1 MNENQNEY
9 PASDYNRQF
18 LFDQVETPAPKPKKP
33 SLASRVSGKTSS
45 LTLAGMITLGSVLG
59 AGVGAGA
66 GITVYSLLI
75 QPSPIVVNNAS
86 RVGWVTGA
94 AAIASPSVVT
104 ISVSGSNSAGSGSGV
119 ILSDSGYILT
129 NTHVVTLDGSTAV
142 PTIEVKTADGH
153 IFSATVIGTDPTN
166 DLAVIK
172 VEALGKLKPATFA
185 DSANLNVGA
194 TVVAIGAPLGLEA
207 TVTSGIISALNRT
220 IQVASSAAPENSSNG
235 QGGLQLWNGNGK
247 APINLSVIQT
257 DAAINPGN
265 SGGALVD
272 EHGQIIGI
280 NVAIA
285 SAGSNSTGQ
294 TGNIGVGFAIPSNV
308 AKRIAGE
315 IMKTGKASHA
325 LLGALVSDATNSN
338 TAASFSTGAKVEQ
351 LTAGGPAA
359 KAGILVGDIIVSIDG
374 RSISSKEDLT
384 GAVREHPANATVVV
398 KVLRAGKELSIRVTL
413 GDAVNL
419 K

>member
-1 MNENQNEY
+1 MNENQNES
-9 PASDYNRQF
+9 PSSDYNRQF
-18 LFDQVETPAPKPKKP
+18 LFDVVETPMAKPKKP

-45 LTLAGMITLGSVLG
+45 LSLAAMITLGSVLG
-59 AGVGAGA
+59 AGVGAGV
-66 GITVYSLLI
+66 GITAYSLLI
-75 QPSPIVVNNAS
+75 QPSPIVVNDAS
-86 RVGWVTGA
+86 SVGWVTGA
-94 AAIASPSVVT
+94 ASVASPSVVT
-104 ISVSGSNSAGSGSGV
+104 ISVSGSNGAGSGSGV
-119 ILSDSGYILT
+119 ILTESGYILT

-153 IFSATVIGTDPTN
+153 VFAATVIGTDPTN

-172 VEALGKLKPATFA
+172 VESLGKLKPASFA
-185 DSANLNVGA
+185 DSSQLNVGA
-194 TVVAIGAPLGLEA
+194 PVVAIGAPLGLEA
-207 TVTSGIISALNRT
+207 TVTAGIISALNRT
-220 IQVASSAAPENSSNG
+220 IQVDSSAAPENSGPG

-272 EHGQIIGI
+272 QLGQIIGV

-285 SAGSNSTGQ
+285 SAGSSSGGQ
-294 TGNIGVGFAIPSNV
+294 TGNIGVGFAIPANV
-308 AKRIAGE
+308 AKRIATE
-315 IMKTGKASHA
+315 IMKNGKASHA

-338 TAASFSTGAKVEQ
+338 TAASFSTGAKVEE
-351 LTAGGPAA
+351 LSAGGPAA
-359 KAGILVGDIIVSIDG
+359 KAGIQVGDIIISLDG
-374 RSISSKEDLT
+374 RSIASKEELT
-384 GAVREHPANATVVV
+384 GAVREHPANAIVLV
-398 KVLRAGKELSIRVTL
+398 KVIRDGQELTIRVTL

>member
-1 MNENQNEY
+1 VNENQNES
-9 PASDYNRQF
+9 PSSDYNRQF
-18 LFDQVETPAPKPKKP
+18 LFDVVETPMAKPKKP

-45 LTLAGMITLGSVLG
+45 LSLAAMITLGSVLG
-59 AGVGAGA
+59 AGVGAGV
-66 GITVYSLLI
+66 GITAYSLLI
-75 QPSPIVVNNAS
+75 QPSPIVVNDAS
-86 RVGWVTGA
+86 SVGWVTGA
-94 AAIASPSVVT
+94 ASVASPSVVT
-104 ISVSGSNSAGSGSGV
+104 ISVSGSNGAGSGSGV
-119 ILSDSGYILT
+119 ILTESGYILT

-153 IFSATVIGTDPTN
+153 VFAATVIGTDPTN

-172 VEALGKLKPATFA
+172 VESLGKLKPASFA
-185 DSANLNVGA
+185 DSSQLNVGA
-194 TVVAIGAPLGLEA
+194 PVVAIGAPLGLEA
-207 TVTSGIISALNRT
+207 TVTAGIISALNRT
-220 IQVASSAAPENSSNG
+220 IQVDSSAAPENSGPG

-272 EHGQIIGI
+272 QLGQIIGV

-285 SAGSNSTGQ
+285 SAGSSSGGQ
-294 TGNIGVGFAIPSNV
+294 TGNIGVGFAIPANV
-308 AKRIAGE
+308 AKRIATE
-315 IMKTGKASHA
+315 IMKNGKASHA

-338 TAASFSTGAKVEQ
+338 TAASFSTGAKVEE
-351 LTAGGPAA
+351 LSAGGPAA
-359 KAGILVGDIIVSIDG
+359 KAGIQVGDIIISLDG
-374 RSISSKEDLT
+374 RSIASKEELT
-384 GAVREHPANATVVV
+384 GAVREHPANAIVLV
-398 KVLRAGKELSIRVTL
+398 KVIRDGQELTIRVTL

>member
-1 MNENQNEY
+1 MNENQNES
-9 PASDYNRQF
+9 PSSDYNRQF
-18 LFDQVETPAPKPKKP
+18 LFDVVETPMAKPKKP

-45 LTLAGMITLGSVLG
+45 LSLAAMITLGSVLG

-66 GITVYSLLI
+66 GITAYSLLI
-75 QPSPIVVNNAS
+75 QPSPIVVNDPS

-94 AAIASPSVVT
+94 ASVASPSVVT
-104 ISVSGSNSAGSGSGV
+104 ISVSGSNGAGSGSGV
-119 ILSDSGYILT
+119 ILTESGYILT

-153 IFSATVIGTDPTN
+153 IFAATVIGTDPTN

-172 VEALGKLKPATFA
+172 VEALGNLKAASFA
-185 DSANLNVGA
+185 DSSALNVGA
-194 TVVAIGAPLGLEA
+194 PVVAIGAPLGLEA

-220 IQVASSAAPENSSNG
+220 IQVDSSAAPENSGPG

-247 APINLSVIQT
+247 APINLGVIQT

-272 EHGQIIGI
+272 QLGQIIGI

-285 SAGSNSTGQ
+285 SAGSSSSGQ

-308 AKRIAGE
+308 AKRIAAE
-315 IMKTGKASHA
+315 IMKSGKASHA

-338 TAASFSTGAKVEQ
+338 TAASFSTGAKVEE
-351 LTAGGPAA
+351 LTVGGPAA
-359 KAGILVGDIIVSIDG
+359 KAGILAGDIIVSLDG
-374 RSISSKEDLT
+374 RSIASKEELT
-384 GAVREHPANATVVV
+384 AAVREHPANANVLV
-398 KVLRAGKELSIRVTL
+398 KVIRDGQELTIRVTL